1 MEEKKRDIIVEQT
14 YYVTKD
20 GKEFLKKEDAVI
32 YENLLLQK
40 FSLDHLEQIEDN
52 DGETWVYC
60 ATEEDYDLF
69 LTYSAVYNEI
79 MDIGLADAFVPFQ
92 GPDWYH
98 ALFGDEYVLGMSV
111 ESLSDRRRVWEEF
124 KGRFEPDASKD

>member
-79 MDIGLADAFVPFQ
+79 EDIGLADAFVPFQ

-124 KGRFEPDASKD
+124 KGRFEGKK